1 MTENITFR
9 LEESEDYRLVEN
21 MVREA
26 FWNVYRP
33 GCLEHFVLHELRKIK
48 IYG

>member
-1 MTENITFR
+1 MAENITFR
-9 LEESEDYRLVEN
+9 LETPEDYRPVEN

-33 GCLEHFVLHELRKIK
+33 GCLEHFETNAI
-48 IYG
+48 I